1 MKPLVALGIPAL
13 AAFTL
18 SGCESI
24 GVGLGLLRTHL
35 DQVSVIA
42 TISSPAAAGDEAVT
56 AGVVCRAAHPA
67 AVD

>member
-24 GVGLGLLRTHL
+24 GVGLGLRTHL

-56 AGVVCRAAHPA
+56 AGVVCRAAHRA